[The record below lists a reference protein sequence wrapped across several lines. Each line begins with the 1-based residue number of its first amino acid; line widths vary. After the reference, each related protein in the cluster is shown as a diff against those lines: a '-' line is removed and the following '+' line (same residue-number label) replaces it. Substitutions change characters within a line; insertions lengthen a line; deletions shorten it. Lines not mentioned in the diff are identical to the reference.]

1 MCLCLS
7 FVGIISLNTHRKPI
21 KIQALLLS
29 PFYRWE
35 KQRLEN
41 VNDSPTLESLTWVI
55 QTTSI

>member
-1 MCLCLS
+1 MLMCLS
-7 FVGIISLNTHRKPI
+7 FVGIISLNTHRNPI

-41 VNDSPTLESLTWVI
+41 VNDLPTLESLT
-55 QTTSI
+55 